1 MAQPAED
8 DAVDDEKD
16 GELPEVD
23 GEIAEVLDHG
33 EACADEDSIDDAVG
47 DVIKF
52 IAQYNEEEQQAEA
65 FDGLFGEAG
74 VQALKGRTNNIA
86 GTSPEKVGEHAV
98 LFPLNEQGRR
108 DGEIAPQRKAARRR
122 NQGSRSKRSMKLTSR
137 KMQTA

>member
-74 VQALKGRTNNIA
+74 VQALKGRTNDIA

-98 LFPLNEQGRR
+98 HFPLNEQGRR
-108 DGEIAPQRKAARRR
+108 DGDNCSPEKGGEA
-122 NQGSRSKRSMKLTSR
+122 
-137 KMQTA
+137 